1 MRPVPLFIAILTAFI
16 YVNAVEMEFNI
27 DINDTNALPSAL
39 IKAVN
44 QAYDLNKRGLKL
56 LDNKDLDG
64 AMNSFND
71 AIAVLPDYD
80 DALNNKGVVYFR
92 KGLISEAQDIWKT
105 IASKKPDYSI
115 ALYNLGLIDIHE
127 KKYDTA
133 LKLFEKALKYDK
145 SFVEALVR
153 YGYLQMQIGNKE
165 KGFESLKKAYKIS
178 PEHQDAWSFF
188 AHGLILNGDTLEAIS
203 ILKKKEPHVEA
214 LKLHGILEA
223 SRKNYAI
230 AIELL
235 SKAVDKGAEANILIE
250 LATVQVENDDCK
262 SALATMKKYF
272 LLNIPYDSDSWL
284 IAGIAAKDCNNLS
297 LSEQY
302 LEQGVKNFPNDAI
315 LRYNLGQI
323 YFHLNKFD
331 NAEEVW
337 SGLTDTLQDPALY
350 YLRAMN
356 ARRKKRL
363 DDAEK
368 LIKKAISID
377 EKAEYDD
384 FLGVLYHLKGDDRA
398 AAEQFKKALKVN
410 PDLKSAQLDLAL
422 VSRTGESLSAAITL
436 LEQQLKSC
444 SNDSCADAALKLSIV
459 YYHSKMTDKA
469 IQVLLSIK
477 ENDKNETAYRHLA
490 IYYKDIHD
498 WNKAISALETAAKN
512 LVLEPQTE
520 YELAESYLFAGMY
533 QKAIDR
539 FTSLIP
545 RWGLNPWRLYYQI
558 GYAYLEQN
566 ELNKAKEYFEKSLKS
581 KPDNAASRGL
591 LAFVENRLGNF
602 SGARQLWEKNLNDDP
617 NNASLWINMG
627 LSYER
632 DGKFTEA
639 LEYYKKAAM
648 LKNDLELQ
656 INIGN
661 VLMGLEKYT
670 DALEAYN
677 QALSSPKREL
687 AAYNIFLV
695 ARKKKDRD
703 RADKMKFILEK
714 EYPSSTLT
722 KRMNS
727 EMSLWNSDTLKAITI
742 LENINDKDQT
752 DYLTLAML
760 YAFKKNKDKANYYLG
775 KVSVDVQYQ
784 KSMNNVKA
792 QLAFV
797 EGNFEKALQIMK
809 ESGDTSFV
817 ANYNIALSAY
827 NAKRFNDALEM
838 ASKLSKTVSGS
849 DKVDICRLAGNSAF
863 ALKQWNAARQWYLQ
877 LSNMETANPVV
888 QYNLAVAF
896 YNLDEIDNAWKY
908 YQNAKSLDATLF
920 NKDIESKYNSLQNKK
935 NGTVD
940 IDSID
945 LWYNKAVD
953 LQNAGNDST
962 AEKFYKK
969 VVEKDPQYSLAWNNL
984 GAIYGK
990 RGCIDNAEKAYF
1002 KAVEKKYD
1010 IPESYANLVNLYIEL
1025 EEFTKARQWILKGI
1039 GHNPDNQLLKEMKEK
1054 INAAER
1060 AKLQKPRN

>member
-1 MRPVPLFIAILTAFI
+1 MRTLLFIISILTVFFNITA
-16 YVNAVEMEFNI
+16 AEMEFNI

-44 QAYDLNKRGLKL
+44 QAYDLNKRGLDF
-56 LDNKDLDG
+56 LDKKDLDG
-64 AMNSFND
+64 AMKSFD
-71 AIAVLPDYD
+71 GAIAVLPDYD

-92 KGLISEAQDIWKT
+92 KGLISDAQEIWKT
-105 IASKKPDYSI
+105 IALKKPDYSI

-133 LKLFEKALKYDK
+133 LRLFEKALKSNK

-178 PEHQDAWSFF
+178 PEHQEVWSFF
-188 AHGLILNGDTLEAIS
+188 VHGLILNGDTLEAIS
-203 ILKKKEPHVEA
+203 ILKKKEPQVEA

-230 AIELL
+230 AIDLL
-235 SKAVDKGAEANILIE
+235 SKAVNKGAEAGILIE
-250 LATVQVENDDCK
+250 LASVQVENDNCK

-272 LLNIPYDSDSWL
+272 LLNIPYEADAWL

-302 LEQGVKNFPNDAI
+302 FEQGVSNFPNDAI

-323 YFHLNKFD
+323 YFHLNKCD
-331 NAEEVW
+331 KAEEVW
-337 SGLTDTLQDPALY
+337 SGLTDTLQDPSLY

-356 ARRKKRL
+356 AKRKQRL
-363 DDAEK
+363 NDAEK
-368 LIKKAISID
+368 FVKKAISID

-384 FLGVLYHLKGDDRA
+384 FLGVLYHLKGDDNA
-398 AAEQFKKALKVN
+398 AAEQFKKALKIN

-422 VSRTGESLSAAITL
+422 VSRTGESLNAITF

-444 SNDSCADAALKLSIV
+444 SNDSCADLALKLSVV

-490 IYYKDIHD
+490 IYYKDLHE
-498 WNKAISALETAAKN
+498 WNKAIAALETAAKK

-545 RWGLNPWRLYYQI
+545 KWGQNSWRLYYQI

-566 ELNKAKEYFEKSLKS
+566 ELNKAKEYFEKSLKT
-581 KPDNAASRGL
+581 KPDNVAARGL
-591 LAFVENRLGNF
+591 LAFVENRLGNV
-602 SGARQLWEKNLNDDP
+602 SGARQLWEKNLKDDP

-627 LSYER
+627 LSFER

-661 VLMGLEKYT
+661 VFMGLEKYT

-703 RADKMKFILEK
+703 RADKMKSILEK
-714 EYPSSTLT
+714 EFPSSTLT
-722 KRMNS
+722 KRMIS
-727 EMSLWNSDTLKAITI
+727 EMSLWNSDTIKAITI
-742 LENINDKDQT
+742 LESINDKDQS

-760 YAFKKNKDKANYYLG
+760 YALKKNKDKANYYLG
-775 KVSVDVQYQ
+775 KVSEDVQYQ
-784 KSMNNVKA
+784 KAVDNVKA

-797 EGNFEKALQIMK
+797 DGNYEQALQIMK
-809 ESGDTSFV
+809 ATGDTSFV
-817 ANYNIALSAY
+817 TKYNIALSAY
-827 NAKRFNDALEM
+827 NAKQFNYAFEM
-838 ASKLSKTVSGS
+838 ANKLSNTVSGT
-849 DKVDICRLAGNSAF
+849 DKADVCRLAGNSAF
-863 ALKQWNAARQWYLQ
+863 ALKQWNAAKQWYLQ
-877 LSNMETANPVV
+877 LSNMEAANPIV
-888 QYNLAVAF
+888 QYNLAIAF

-908 YQNAKSLDATLF
+908 YQHAKSLDAALF
-920 NKDIESKYNSLQNKK
+920 NKDIEAKYNSLQSKINDAVV
-935 NGTVD
+935 T
-940 IDSID
+940 DSTD
-945 LWYNKAVD
+945 LWYNKAVE
-953 LQNAGNDST
+953 LQGASDDST

-969 VVEKDPQYSLAWNNL
+969 VVEKDSLYSLAWNNL

-1002 KAVEKKYD
+1002 KAVEKKHD

-1039 GHNPDNQLLKEMKEK
+1039 GHNPDSQLLKEIKEK
-1054 INAAER
+1054 INAAEK
-1060 AKLQKPRN
+1060 AKLQKHGR